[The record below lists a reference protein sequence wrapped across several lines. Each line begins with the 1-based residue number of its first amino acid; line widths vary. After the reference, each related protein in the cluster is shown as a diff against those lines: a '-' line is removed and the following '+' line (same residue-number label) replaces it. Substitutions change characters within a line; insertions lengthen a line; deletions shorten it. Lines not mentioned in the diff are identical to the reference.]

1 MIPHQDYMI
10 QQDRKRRWKEI
21 ELGVY
26 RWIEELHQNTSF
38 NQHHADLDTFLKGH
52 LLFVT
57 AHFPSGTDPMTE
69 FEKLLFRTMK
79 GVFGKKVQRQRHL
92 QPRAFAFLDMSGSKY
107 RDNVVD
113 VRAEP
118 NLHVH
123 ALIVCRPEVIDSFR
137 GAFSNPTVTR
147 MNQVTRSGHIKK
159 DLDVSAFDAN
169 QGPIK
174 HLIGYCMKG
183 LMQTPPDVS
192 MDLHKMFPA
201 PRSES
206 QAGNHS
212 RKSTKLQRSNPIS
225 FRSFLIKKPIDNL
238 SGAG

>member
-1 MIPHQDYMI
+1 MIQHINHMNITNRRCLENELPKMIPYQDYMI

-26 RWIEELHQNTSF
+26 RWIEGLHQNTSF
-38 NQHHADLDTFLKGH
+38 NQDHAELDTFLEHH

-57 AHFPSGTDPMTE
+57 VHFPSGTDPMVE

-79 GVFGKKVQRQRHL
+79 DVFGKKVQRQRHL
-92 QPRAFAFLDMSGSKY
+92 QPRAFAFLDMTGSKY
-107 RDNVVD
+107 RNNVVD
-113 VRAEP
+113 VREEP

-123 ALIVCRPEVIDSFR
+123 ALIICRPEVIDLFR
-137 GAFSNPTVTR
+137 RAFGNPSITS
-147 MNQVTRSGHIKK
+147 MNQVARSGQTKK
-159 DLDVSAFDAN
+159 DLDVRAFDAN

-183 LMQTPPDVS
+183 LMQTPPDAS

-201 PRSES
+201 PRSEARRRS
-206 QAGNHS
+206 QCTRH
-212 RKSTKLQRSNPIS
+212 
-225 FRSFLIKKPIDNL
+225 
-238 SGAG
+238 